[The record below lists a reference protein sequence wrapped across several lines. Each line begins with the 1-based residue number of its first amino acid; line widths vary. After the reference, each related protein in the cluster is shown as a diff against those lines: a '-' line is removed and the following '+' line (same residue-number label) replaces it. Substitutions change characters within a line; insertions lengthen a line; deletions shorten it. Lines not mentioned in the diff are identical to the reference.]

1 MTIPSNQAQP
11 AQIPNLFEHRFDS
24 NQVRDPLDVQDAFN
38 LIAEH
43 AQGVLELLYIQFDD
57 KGRVSDELIQCS
69 IDSVVFQI
77 KDMKSIINAY
87 FAAIKQEKEAL
98 NERQ

>member
-1 MTIPSNQAQP
+1 MSIPSNQAQS
-11 AQIPNLFEHRFDS
+11 AQIPNLFKHRFDA
-24 NQVRDPLDVQDAFN
+24 NQIRDPLDVQDAFN

-43 AQGVLELLYIQFDD
+43 AQGVLELLHIQFDD

-77 KDMKSIINAY
+77 KDMRSIVNAY
-87 FAAIKQEKEAL
+87 FAAIKQEKEEL